1 MKFERYTEALRDIIS
16 DAQQVMER
24 YRDIELDNEHLFIAL
39 LEKQDGI
46 IRDIISQMGIGWKK
60 ALSDVEKILARE
72 QHASSPTQRS
82 QIYISPRAKSAFD
95 KAEEEAN
102 NLSDEFVGPEHLLL
116 ALSQDTRELGRSM
129 AGNGLDKESILQA
142 LAKIR
147 GGGQEGNGKLKT
159 ALDKFTRDLTDLAR
173 KGKLDPVVGRQ
184 LEVERCLQVLSRR
197 TKNNPVLIGEAGVG
211 KTAIVEGIAQ
221 KIIDGNV
228 PESMMGKRIL
238 SLDMG
243 ALVAGT
249 KFRGEFEERLKSVM
263 DEVKKAEG
271 KIILFIDELHLV
283 MGAGAA
289 EGAMDASN
297 MLKPALARGELH
309 CIGATTTDEY
319 TKHIEKD
326 SALERRFQPVEV
338 TEPTIPQTIEI
349 LRGLKDK
356 YESHHDVKIE
366 DDALTAAAEL
376 SSRYITNRF
385 LPDKA
390 IDLVDETAARIRV
403 TKESSQHGIG
413 ALKKR
418 YEELLREG
426 ESASKSGDIERAMK
440 IKDEFEK
447 VQKQYFEKKEKWLRE
462 VKVSEVVNAEEIAQ
476 TVSRWTGIPVASLTE
491 SEQQKLL
498 KLEDRLHQRV
508 IGQDEAVVA
517 VSQAVRRSRAGL
529 SDPNKPIGS
538 FLFLGPTG
546 VGKTELAK
554 SLAELMFDS
563 EQALTRFDMS
573 EYMEKHTVA
582 RLIGAPPGYVGFEQG
597 GQLTEAVR
605 HRPYQVLL
613 FDEVEK
619 AHPDVFNVFL
629 QLLDDGRLTDG
640 QGRTVDFKNSIII
653 MTSNLGASLI
663 DASMDYDRMKSVYM
677 ESVRQNFK
685 PEFVNRLDAI
695 IVFSHLKLEE
705 LRKIVAIQIA
715 RVQKMLDK
723 KKIVLN
729 VSPDALDLLSN
740 LGYSPTYGARPL
752 KRVIQQEIEN
762 RLADMILSGQLKDGM
777 TVDFAANDG
786 KFEVEVKPQ

>member
-46 IRDIISQMGIGWKK
+46 IRDIIAQIGIGWKK
-60 ALSDVEKILARE
+60 ALSDAEKILARE
-72 QHASSPTQRS
+72 QHASTPTQRS
-82 QIYISPRAKSAFD
+82 QIYISPRAKSTFD

-102 NLSDEFVGPEHLLL
+102 ILSDEFVGPEHLLL

-129 AGNGLDKESILQA
+129 TGNGLDKESILQA

-159 ALDKFTRDLTDLAR
+159 ALDKFTRDLTGLAK

-221 KIIDGNV
+221 KIVDGNV

-283 MGAGAA
+283 MGTGAA

-338 TEPTIPQTIEI
+338 PEPTIPQTIEI

-366 DDALTAAAEL
+366 DDALSAAAEL

-403 TKESSQHGIG
+403 AKESSQHGLG
-413 ALKKR
+413 TLKKR

-447 VQKQYFEKKEKWLRE
+447 VQKEYFEKKEKWLRE
-462 VKVSEVVNAEEIAQ
+462 VKISEVVNAEEIAL

-498 KLEDRLHQRV
+498 KLEERLHQRV

-640 QGRTVDFKNSIII
+640 QGRTVDFKNSIVI

-663 DASMDYDRMKSVYM
+663 DASMDYDSMKSIYL

-705 LRKIVAIQIA
+705 LRQIVAIQIA

-723 KKIVLN
+723 KRIRLH
-729 VSPDALDLLSN
+729 VSQDAMDALSN

-752 KRVIQQEIEN
+752 KRVIQQEMEN
-762 RLADMILSGQLKDGM
+762 RLADLILSGQLKDGM
-777 TVDFAANDG
+777 VVDFTIKEG
-786 KFEVEVKPQ
+786 KLELEVKQQ